1 MRPMHVVLKP
11 SPSVTHKYRV
21 MLPNKRAV
29 DFGTLG
35 SPDFTEHGNPK
46 LMRAHL
52 LRKRAIIPKEL
63 RIETD
68 PQEIQRGML
77 HVDTSTEEDWDDE
90 FRAGYW
96 ERWLLWSYADINHAK
111 LFMTMRK
118 GILFMPTEENMWF
131 CDNYKKF

>member
-1 MRPMHVVLKP
+1 
-11 SPSVTHKYRV
+11 
-21 MLPNKRAV
+21 
-29 DFGTLG
+29 
-35 SPDFTEHGNPK
+35 
-46 LMRAHL
+46 MRAHL
-52 LRKRAIIPKEL
+52 LRKGAIIPKEL